1 MEVSRKTVYEN
12 GSVSIVRV
20 SGYGFRCNTLSN
32 TWEIFYD
39 GKFYWNTYRLKDAK
53 KIAIELELEPA

>member
-32 TWEIFYD
+32 HWEVFYD
-39 GKFYWNTYRLKDAK
+39 GGLYTRCIKLRDAK
-53 KIAIELELEPA
+53 KTAKELLLEAA